1 MAVLSKSEL
10 MEKLKGVIGDKS
22 DDDTLAFIEDVSDT
36 LDEKK
41 TDDTDWQK
49 KYEENDKE
57 WREKYKKRFFEQSG
71 NEGNEGNKND
81 DEGNVNV
88 DDGTE
93 EKTIEKF
100 DDLFTTKEE

>member
-22 DDDTLAFIEDVSDT
+22 DDETLAFIEDVNDT

-71 NEGNEGNKND
+71 NEGT
-81 DEGNVNV
+81 DEGNEGTDEGNEK
-88 DDGTE
+88 TE

-100 DDLFTTKEE
+100 EDLFTTKEE

>member
-22 DDDTLAFIEDVSDT
+22 DDETLAFIEDVNDT

-57 WREKYKKRFFEQSG
+57 WREKYKKRFFEQGG
-71 NEGNEGNKND
+71 NEGTDEGNEGT
-81 DEGNVNV
+81 DEGNEE
-88 DDGTE
+88 TE

-100 DDLFTTKEE
+100 EDLFTTKEE

>member
-22 DDDTLAFIEDVSDT
+22 DDETLAFIEDVNDT

-71 NEGNEGNKND
+71 NEGTVEGNEGA
-81 DEGNVNV
+81 DEGNE
-88 DDGTE
+88 GTE

-100 DDLFTTKEE
+100 EDLFTTKEE

>member
-22 DDDTLAFIEDVSDT
+22 DDETLAFIEDVNDT

-57 WREKYKKRFFEQSG
+57 WREKYKKRFFEESG
-71 NEGNEGNKND
+71 NEGT
-81 DEGNVNV
+81 DEGNEGADKGNEE
-88 DDGTE
+88 TE

-100 DDLFTTKEE
+100 EDLFTTKEE

>member
-22 DDDTLAFIEDVSDT
+22 DDETLAFIEDVNDT

-71 NEGNEGNKND
+71 NEETDEGNEGT
-81 DEGNVNV
+81 DEGNEE
-88 DDGTE
+88 TE

-100 DDLFTTKEE
+100 EDLFTTKEE

>member
-22 DDDTLAFIEDVSDT
+22 DDETLAFIEDVNDT

-71 NEGNEGNKND
+71 DEGTDEGNEGTDK
-81 DEGNVNV
+81 GNEE
-88 DDGTE
+88 TE

-100 DDLFTTKEE
+100 EDLFTTKEE

>member
-22 DDDTLAFIEDVSDT
+22 DDETLAYIEDVNAT

-41 TDDTDWQK
+41 TDDTEWQK

-81 DEGNVNV
+81 DEGNVN
-88 DDGTE
+88 DEETE

-100 DDLFTTKEE
+100 EDLFTTKEE

>member
-22 DDDTLAFIEDVSDT
+22 DDETLAFIEDVNDT

-71 NEGNEGNKND
+71 NEGT
-81 DEGNVNV
+81 DEGNEGTDEGNEE
-88 DDGTE
+88 TE

-100 DDLFTTKEE
+100 EDLFTTKEE

>member
-22 DDDTLAFIEDVSDT
+22 DDETLAFIEDVNDT

-71 NEGNEGNKND
+71 NDGNDGDDGDEGNDGDDGNND
-81 DEGNVNV
+81 DE
-88 DDGTE
+88 
-93 EKTIEKF
+93 KHIEKF
-100 DDLFTTKEE
+100 EDLFKTKEE

>member
-22 DDDTLAFIEDVSDT
+22 DDETLAFIEDVNDT

-49 KYEENDKE
+49 KYEENDEE

-71 NEGNEGNKND
+71 NEGT
-81 DEGNVNV
+81 DEGNEGTDKGNEE
-88 DDGTE
+88 TE

-100 DDLFTTKEE
+100 EDLFTTKEE

>member
-22 DDDTLAFIEDVSDT
+22 DDETLAFIEDVNDT

-71 NEGNEGNKND
+71 DEGNEGNKNV
-81 DEGNVNV
+81 DEGNVND
-88 DDGTE
+88 DDGTDG
-93 EKTIEKF
+93 KPIEKF
-100 DDLFTTKEE
+100 EDLFTTKEE

>member
-1 MAVLSKSEL
+1 MAVLNKSEL

-71 NEGNEGNKND
+71 NEGT
-81 DEGNVNV
+81 DEGNEGADEGNE
-88 DDGTE
+88 GTE

-100 DDLFTTKEE
+100 EDLFTTKEE

>member
-22 DDDTLAFIEDVSDT
+22 DDETLAFIEDVNDT

-41 TDDTDWQK
+41 TDNTDWQK

-71 NEGNEGNKND
+71 NEGT
-81 DEGNVNV
+81 DEGNEGTDKGNEE
-88 DDGTE
+88 TE

-100 DDLFTTKEE
+100 EDLFTTKEE

>member
-22 DDDTLAFIEDVSDT
+22 DDETLAFIEDVNDT

-81 DEGNVNV
+81 DEGNVN
-88 DDGTE
+88 DEETE

-100 DDLFTTKEE
+100 EDLFTTKEE

>member
-22 DDDTLAFIEDVSDT
+22 DDETLAFIEDVNDT

-57 WREKYKKRFFEQSG
+57 WREKYKKRFFEESG
-71 NEGNEGNKND
+71 NEGT
-81 DEGNVNV
+81 DEGNEEADKGNEE
-88 DDGTE
+88 TE

-100 DDLFTTKEE
+100 EDLFTTKEE